1 MNETPDLYLDE
12 LHMDLQLQQ
21 GKSVSTST
29 VWRALRKAGFTMKK
43 VCLTGSSHIIP
54 AIEDYLLIHWH
65 SSCVL
70 P

>member
-12 LHMDLQLQQ
+12 LRVDLEIQQ

-29 VWRALRKAGFTMKK
+29 VWRALQKAGFMMKK
-43 VCLTGSSHIIP
+43 VYLGSDAIPIIENYLLVNSSHM
-54 AIEDYLLIHWH
+54 
-65 SSCVL
+65 L